1 MKITDLYHNKIHDLE
16 SQVFERG
23 QIIGK
28 LHDEVAKLKEELE
41 WAKNKWYMRDI
52 EILNLKSTLDEIKS
66 LAEGKHELAN
76 WQVSLRHLMSILAKH
91 EGKK

>member
-52 EILNLKSTLDEIKS
+52 EILNLKSTLDEIKTLRDIDNYIS
-66 LAEGKHELAN
+66 FEN
-76 WQVSLRHLMSILAKH
+76 WQKVKAILAKH